1 MAEVITVSALNRYV
15 KTLLD
20 ANGLGLA
27 GPQVGVMRR
36 VFVALDEST
45 LPLPS
50 DGDSA
55 DAEEP
60 GGEAAGAAVHP
71 KAVDVA
77 DEAAMRAWILEAD
90 AAAALDLVVANAGI
104 GTTDETEPN
113 IRRMF
118 ATNVGGVLNT
128 VFPAIDAFSDAVRP
142 AVRRRRQIAIVS
154 SLTGYHGMA
163 TCPSYSASKACVK
176 AWGAGLRGSLAR
188 RGIQVSVI
196 CPGFVRSRIT
206 DRNTCPMPFFME
218 ADEAADV
225 IIARLSRNIGLIA
238 FPWPMRLAM
247 WVVSALPERLSAWLF
262 SRLPE
267 KA

>member
-1 MAEVITVSALNRYV
+1 MAFDYDNVLITGATS
-15 KTLLD
+15 
-20 ANGLGLA
+20 GIGEGLA
-27 GPQVGVMRR
+27 LGFARRGVRNLFIGGR
-36 VFVALDEST
+36 DAGRLAGVA
-45 LPLPS
+45 
-50 DGDSA
+50 A
-55 DAEEP
+55 AC
-60 GGEAAGAAVHP
+60 EAAGAAVHP

-90 AAAALDLVVANAGI
+90 AAAPLDLVVANAGI

-128 VFPAIDAFSDAVRP
+128 VFPAIDVFSDAVRP

-218 ADEAADV
+218 ADAAADV
-225 IIARLSRNIGLIA
+225 IIARLARNVGLIA

-247 WVVSALPERLSAWLF
+247 WALSSLPECLSAWLF
-262 SRLPE
+262 SRLPD

>member
-1 MAEVITVSALNRYV
+1 MAFDYENVLITGATS
-15 KTLLD
+15 
-20 ANGLGLA
+20 GI
-27 GPQVGVMRR
+27 
-36 VFVALDEST
+36 
-45 LPLPS
+45 
-50 DGDSA
+50 
-55 DAEEP
+55 
-60 GGEAAGAAVHP
+60 GEALALGFARRGARTLFICGRDVDRLTSVATACQAVGT
-71 KAVDVA
+71 AVQSKVIDVT
-77 DEAAMRAWILEAD
+77 DETAMRAWILEAD
-90 AAAALDLVVANAGI
+90 AAAPLDLVIANAGI

-128 VFPAIDAFSDAVRP
+128 VFPAISIFSTDPGAAP
-142 AVRRRRQIAIVS
+142 RRRRQIALVS

-188 RGIQVSVI
+188 RDIQVNVI

-218 ADEAADV
+218 ADAAADV
-225 IIARLSRNIGLIA
+225 IIARLSRNVGLIA

-247 WVVSALPERLSAWLF
+247 WFLSSLPECLSAWLF

>member
-1 MAEVITVSALNRYV
+1 MAFDYDNVLITGATS
-15 KTLLD
+15 
-20 ANGLGLA
+20 GIGEGLA
-27 GPQVGVMRR
+27 LGFARRGVRNLFIGGR
-36 VFVALDEST
+36 DAGRLAGVA
-45 LPLPS
+45 
-50 DGDSA
+50 A
-55 DAEEP
+55 AC
-60 GGEAAGAAVHP
+60 EAAGATVHP

-90 AAAALDLVVANAGI
+90 AAAPLDLVVANAGI

-128 VFPAIDAFSDAVRP
+128 VFPAIDVFSADPGAVP
-142 AVRRRRQIAIVS
+142 RRRRQIAIVS

>member
-1 MAEVITVSALNRYV
+1 M
-15 KTLLD
+15 
-20 ANGLGLA
+20 GLA
-27 GPQVGVMRR
+27 SPCCWVPRKARIGRR
-36 VFVALDEST
+36 RRSHT
-45 LPLPS
+45 P
-50 DGDSA
+50 
-55 DAEEP
+55 
-60 GGEAAGAAVHP
+60 
-71 KAVDVA
+71 
-77 DEAAMRAWILEAD
+77 AWIKERP
-90 AAAALDLVVANAGI
+90 
-104 GTTDETEPN
+104 T
-113 IRRMF
+113 R
-118 ATNVGGVLNT
+118 GV
-128 VFPAIDAFSDAVRP
+128 
-142 AVRRRRQIAIVS
+142 RRRQIAIVS